1 MMINQ
6 YFALVA
12 SSKQTP
18 KASNQDSDSLK
29 EQDRQALVKEAQKK
43 GGF

>member
-12 SSKQTP
+12 NSKQTP
-18 KASNQDSDSLK
+18 KKNNQDSDSLK
-29 EQDRQALVKEAQKK
+29 ERERQALVKEAQKK